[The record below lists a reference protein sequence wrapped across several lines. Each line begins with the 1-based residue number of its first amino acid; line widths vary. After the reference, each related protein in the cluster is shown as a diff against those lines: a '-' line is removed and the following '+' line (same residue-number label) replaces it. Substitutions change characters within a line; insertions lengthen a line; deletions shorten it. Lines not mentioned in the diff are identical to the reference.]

1 MTIKEAAQ
9 LVLQA
14 SSLAKG
20 GEVFLLDMGE
30 PIKIF
35 DLACL
40 MVKLSGFSIRDQD
53 NPEGD
58 IEILTTGLRPGEKL
72 FEELIIDGESVKTI
86 HPLIYY
92 TKEKFISF
100 IELQDDLVKL
110 NSSLSKSDRNQTFN
124 Y

>member
-1 MTIKEAAQ
+1 
-9 LVLQA
+9 
-14 SSLAKG
+14 
-20 GEVFLLDMGE
+20 
-30 PIKIF
+30 
-35 DLACL
+35 

-100 IELQDDLVKL
+100 MELQDNLVKL
-110 NSSLSKSDRNQTFN
+110 DSSLSKFDRNQTFLIIKKLVPDWKSYN
-124 Y
+124 KNNFF